1 MEKRQPVNGNR
12 NGIRG
17 IFDYSSFIVCTQDTT
32 LNVGSKGAWRLAL
45 GFESS
50 LRDAWIG
57 GCWYDGTVTCW
68 YGIVRCSVNGL
79 HASWK
84 RLRTLAAKKKAE
96 SLNQSLPEIWG

>member
-1 MEKRQPVNGNR
+1 MASEGFL
-12 NGIRG
+12 I
-17 IFDYSSFIVCTQDTT
+17 ILHFIVCTQDTT